1 MARIAYND
9 MTELSPEL
17 AAELAKRQPANIYR
31 ILANGGGG
39 GVGFLR
45 LGSALR
51 FEGSL
56 DPIAIELVILRTGA
70 LSRAEYEIYHH
81 KAIAKEAGMAD
92 DKILAAIEGNLDSPF
107 FDAFETALLRF
118 TDEVVQD
125 GKASEAT
132 FAALAEHYG
141 PEELIQTTLLI
152 GYYMTASRLIQT
164 FDIDLD
170 EHAGGQPKTA

>member
-9 MTELSPEL
+9 MTDLPPEL
-17 AAELAKRQPANIYR
+17 AEELAKRPAANIYR
-31 ILANGGGG
+31 MLANGRGGG
-39 GVGFLR
+39 ISFLR
-45 LGSALR
+45 LGSSLR
-51 FEGSL
+51 FDGSL
-56 DPIAIELVILRTGA
+56 DPIALELVILRTGA
-70 LSRAEYEIYHH
+70 LSRADYEIYHH

-92 DKILAAIEGNLDSPF
+92 DKILAAIEGSRDSPL
-107 FDAFETALLRF
+107 FDAFEATLLRF

-141 PEELIQTTLLI
+141 PEELSQTTLLI

-170 EHAGGQPKTA
+170 EHAGGHPKTA